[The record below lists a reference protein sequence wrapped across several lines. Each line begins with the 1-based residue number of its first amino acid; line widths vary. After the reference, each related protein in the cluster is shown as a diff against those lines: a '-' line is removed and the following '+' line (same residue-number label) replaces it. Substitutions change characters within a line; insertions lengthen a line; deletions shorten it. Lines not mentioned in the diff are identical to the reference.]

1 MRCDKKYIY
10 IADPVVNLTK
20 MPYREFKEE
29 WTGVTILLKPTS
41 LCKPIKQDKV
51 RLTYFIPLLLKEKKI
66 DYKNNNHFHF
76 SQYDKYFRFIFY
88 EVNY

>member
-20 MPYREFKEE
+20 MTYREFKEE

-41 LCKPIKQDKV
+41 LYKPIKQDKV
-51 RLTYFIPLLLKEKKI
+51 RL
-66 DYKNNNHFHF
+66 
-76 SQYDKYFRFIFY
+76 
-88 EVNY
+88 

>member
-29 WTGVTILLKPTS
+29 WTGVTILLKPT
-41 LCKPIKQDKV
+41 
-51 RLTYFIPLLLKEKKI
+51 
-66 DYKNNNHFHF
+66 
-76 SQYDKYFRFIFY
+76 
-88 EVNY
+88 